1 MTHPE
6 DAGPSPKRARI
17 RRADLAEHTLEVLN
31 RGNRRNPDVLL
42 VRDGDRRM
50 VVKDFA
56 PRGALVRHTIGRL
69 ISRREARA
77 YQWLDGHPNVPRF
90 LGWIDP
96 LAFAVAYRPG
106 RRVSRNLI
114 EDGGPGF
121 AAALDEAVAGLHA
134 RGLVHLDLGHRSNV
148 LVDADGAPVLID
160 FASAVWF
167 RPGSFGAR
175 FLLPRLSAYDLRAVH
190 KWSAKLAHQ
199 RSLREAAAGSA
210 AGGSSDG
217 GRSDSRPT

>member
-1 MTHPE
+1 MNHPE
-6 DAGPSPKRARI
+6 DPGPSPERAI
-17 RRADLAEHTLEVLN
+17 LSRAELADRTIEVLN

-42 VRDGDRRM
+42 VADGDRRM

-56 PRGALVRHTIGRL
+56 PRGALVRHTIGRFL
-69 ISRREARA
+69 TRHEARA
-77 YQWLDGHPNVPRF
+77 YQWLDGHPSVPRF

-121 AAALDEAVAGLHA
+121 GAALDQAVAGLHA

-148 LVDADGAPVLID
+148 LVEADGAPVLID

-167 RPGSFGAR
+167 RPGSLGAR
-175 FLLPRLSAYDLRAVH
+175 FLLPRLAAYDLRAVH
-190 KWSAKLAHQ
+190 KWSAKLEVQ
-199 RSLREAAAGSA
+199 RSLREAAEGAG
-210 AGGSSDG
+210 GGSSDAA
-217 GRSDSRPT
+217 RSESRPT